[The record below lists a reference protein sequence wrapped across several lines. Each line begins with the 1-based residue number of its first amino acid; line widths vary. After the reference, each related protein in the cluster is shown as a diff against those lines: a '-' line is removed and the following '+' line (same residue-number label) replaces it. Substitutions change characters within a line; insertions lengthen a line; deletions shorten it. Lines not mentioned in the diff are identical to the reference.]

1 MSDNE
6 KEEVAFLEE
15 TLSQTIKEIQGKVE
29 KFKKDTENVNLF
41 EINEIL
47 DITSKTKWKLE
58 NVDCQLLKRSSI
70 LVYDK
75 KLKELLKEIDS
86 LKYMLI
92 QKENKKEWDEVNN
105 NSIMLDDDNFFLIPE
120 CTDVNEKSD
129 PSTTFDSETD
139 LSQYKLSFQNMKNQ
153 RIIKGVDQTKHSSLK
168 LDHLTHC
175 EVVFLNIL
183 GSVLI
188 QKIEDCT
195 IWLAAVESSVL
206 IYNCKNC
213 IILTNTKQLR
223 IHDTVDTRFYI
234 QTTSSPI
241 IENSFNLTFSRYNLN
256 YDGLSELLE
265 KVGLTE
271 DCDKWKGILDF
282 SWQNAKEPSPH
293 FRISN
298 ELQTVN
304 VIIKTRTVCTDSDAT
319 TNSNTHPITSPITNP
334 NINPN
339 TNAEEAPF
347 FSNQYIIE
355 NFPAYLKKND

>member
-15 TLSQTIKEIQGKVE
+15 TLSQTIKEIQRKVE
-29 KFKKDTENVNLF
+29 NFQKDTENVNLF
-41 EINEIL
+41 EINELL
-47 DITSKTKWKLE
+47 DKTSKTKWKLE
-58 NVDCQLLKRSSI
+58 NVDYQHLKRSSI

-75 KLKELLKEIDS
+75 KLKELLKEIEA

-92 QKENKKEWDEVNN
+92 QKENKKEWNEVNN
-105 NSIMLDDDNFFLIPE
+105 NSTILDDDNFLIPD
-120 CTDVNEKSD
+120 CTDLNEESD
-129 PSTTFDSETD
+129 RSVTFDNETD
-139 LSQYKLSFQNMKNQ
+139 LSQYKLSYQNIKNQ
-153 RIIKGVDQTKHSSLK
+153 RIIKEVDQTEHSSLK
-168 LDHLTHC
+168 LDQLTHC
-175 EVVFLNIL
+175 EVIFLNIL

-206 IYNCKNC
+206 IYNCKNS

-223 IHDTVDTRFYI
+223 IHDTVDTCFYI

-256 YDGLSELLE
+256 YDGLSLLLE
-265 KVGLTE
+265 KVGLAE

-282 SWQNAKEPSPH
+282 SWQNAEKPSPN

-304 VIIKTRTVCTDSDAT
+304 VIIKKRTDNASPNT
-319 TNSNTHPITSPITNP
+319 TSLTNAY
-334 NINPN
+334 PN

-347 FSNQYIIE
+347 CSNQYIIE
-355 NFPAYLKKND
+355 NFPTYLKKNE